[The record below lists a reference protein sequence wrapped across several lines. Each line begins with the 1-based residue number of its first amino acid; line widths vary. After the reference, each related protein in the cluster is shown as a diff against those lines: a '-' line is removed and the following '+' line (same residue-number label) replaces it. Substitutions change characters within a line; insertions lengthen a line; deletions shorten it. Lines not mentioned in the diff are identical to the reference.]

1 MDFSSFLTSLGTS
14 FVIFLVLMCLF
25 TWLSRRPGNDVI
37 YYPNRMLKGLDPHE
51 GTRVTRNPL
60 DWIREA
66 FSSTESDVIR
76 MSGVDSAVYFVFLT
90 TGIVRLHDS
99 TITLFHAALGIFVLG
114 GIVLL
119 PILLPVAATSQ
130 GALKANDTISEG
142 SFNDLDKLAMGN
154 IPERSPRLWAFMAAT
169 YWVSFVAYCL
179 LWKAY
184 RHVSDIRATALMSAE
199 VKNEQFAILVR
210 DIPPVPNGLTRKEQ
224 VDSYF
229 KTIYPETFYRSM
241 VVTDNKKVNKIYK
254 KLEGYKKKL
263 ARAEVIY
270 AESKTTGSPEG
281 TRPTAKTGFLG
292 LFGKK
297 VDALEYYDG
306 KIQEFIP
313 KLETE
318 QKVTLKDKQL
328 RSALVFFN
336 DRRAAAAASQSL
348 HPTMVDT
355 WTVLDAPEPRQLIW
369 SNLPKNF
376 YSRQLRQHLIY
387 FLVFL
392 TILFYLIP
400 IGFVSALTTLANLRR
415 TLPFLKVIVDKP
427 ALKTVLGAF
436 LPQLAL
442 IIFLALLPKFLLFLS
457 KAEGIPSVSHVQ
469 RAASGKYFYF
479 AVLNVFIGVTI
490 SSSLFTE
497 LKAIGKK
504 PRSIIDVLANNLP
517 KSATFFL
524 TFVALRS
531 FVGYGLE
538 LSRIV
543 PLIIFH
549 LKRKYLCKTEA
560 EVREAWAP
568 GDLGY
573 ATRVPGDL
581 LIATIVLCYSVI
593 APIIIPFGVV
603 YFGLAWLVFRNQV
616 LKVYL
621 PSYETYGR
629 MWPHIHNRIVAAL
642 FLFQVTMFGYF
653 GTKRF
658 YYAPLIIPLMILS
671 LIFAYVC
678 AKKYYRFFRFPALE
692 VASHEL
698 KEPLNLEL
706 VFRSFI
712 PPSLSSDKADEDQ
725 FEDAL
730 SQVSRSGSTL

>member
-14 FVIFLVLMCLF
+14 FVIFLVLMFLF
-25 TWLSRRPGNDVI
+25 TLLSRRPGNNMI
-37 YYPNRMLKGLDPHE
+37 YYPNRILRGLDPYE
-51 GTRVTRNPL
+51 SIRVTRNPF

-90 TGIVRLHDS
+90 TV
-99 TITLFHAALGIFVLG
+99 LGIFVLG

-119 PILLPVAATSQ
+119 PVLLPIAATAR
-130 GALKANDTISEG
+130 GAIKVNDSTSKG
-142 SFNDLDKLAMGN
+142 SFNDLDKLAMGH
-154 IPERSPRLWAFMAAT
+154 IPEKSSRLWAFLAAT
-169 YWVSFVAYCL
+169 YWISFVAYYL

-184 RHVSDIRATALMSAE
+184 RHVSDMRATALLSAE

-210 DIPPVPNGLTRKEQ
+210 DIPPVPVGQTRKEQ

-241 VVTDNKKVNKIYK
+241 VVTDNKKVNKIYGE
-254 KLEGYKKKL
+254 LEGYRKKF

-270 AESKTTGSPEG
+270 AESKQTGNPEG
-281 TRPTAKTGFLG
+281 TRPTTKTGFLG

-297 VDALEYYDG
+297 VDALEHYDE
-306 KIQEFIP
+306 KIQELIP
-313 KLETE
+313 KLEAE
-318 QKVTLKDKQL
+318 QKLTLKDKQL
-328 RSALVFFN
+328 RSALIFFN
-336 DRRAAAAASQSL
+336 DRKTAAAASQSL
-348 HPTMVDT
+348 HATMVNT
-355 WTVLDAPEPRQLIW
+355 WMVLDAPEPRQLIW
-369 SNLPKNF
+369 NNLPKKF
-376 YSRQLRQHLIY
+376 YGRQLRQYLIY
-387 FLVFL
+387 LLVFL
-392 TILFYLIP
+392 TIFFYMIP
-400 IGFVSALTTLANLRR
+400 IGFVSALTTLPNLRKV
-415 TLPFLKVIVDKP
+415 LPFLKVIVDQP
-427 ALKTVLGAF
+427 ALNTVLEAY

-457 KAEGIPSVSHVQ
+457 KAEGIPSESHAQ

-479 AVLNVFIGVTI
+479 SVLNVFIGFTI

-497 LKAIGKK
+497 LKTIEKK
-504 PRSIIDVLANNLP
+504 PRSIIDILATNLP
-517 KSATFFL
+517 GSATFFL
-524 TFVALRS
+524 TFVALKF

-573 ATRVPGDL
+573 TTRVPGDL

-603 YFGLAWLVFRNQV
+603 YFGLSWLVFRNQV
-616 LKVYL
+616 LKVYV
-621 PSYETYGR
+621 PSYESYGR
-629 MWPHIHNRIVAAL
+629 MWPHIHNRIIAAL
-642 FLFQVTMFGYF
+642 FLFQLTMFGYF
-653 GTKRF
+653 GVKKF
-658 YYAPLIIPLMILS
+658 YYAPLLIPLLILS
-671 LIFAYVC
+671 LIFAYIC
-678 AKKYYRFFRFPALE
+678 GKKYYGSFQHPALE
-692 VASHEL
+692 VACHEV
-698 KEPLNLEL
+698 KETLNMEL

-712 PPSLSSDKADEDQ
+712 PASLSSDKADEDQ

-730 SQVSRSGSTL
+730 SHVSRSGSTL